1 MTVQS
6 EEEPKRLRLVRVGV
20 GGELGGA
27 GGDGDW
33 SDAGLGD
40 AGLGGELGVKGGSSI
55 KGSDLSDDA
64 GLSIKG
70 ALETKTAQSIRAPRP
85 THIHHESR
93 LCELIELT
101 RAAYVS

>member
-1 MTVQS
+1 MSLEVL
-6 EEEPKRLRLVRVGV
+6 EEMVSLK
-20 GGELGGA
+20 A
-27 GGDGDW
+27 SNW

-70 ALETKTAQSIRAPRP
+70 ALGT
-85 THIHHESR
+85 
-93 LCELIELT
+93 
-101 RAAYVS
+101 